1 MKHRHTHHRAHRATP
16 PTTAHPIDLDTVT
29 TLIYLAGMDP
39 ALWEQ
44 VGPERVAQMVRRSCA
59 DPRVRVPEL
68 VALVRAARAAGH
80 VLTDY
85 YDQAAAFAPAVLTA
99 LTTTAAATTTAAH

>member
-1 MKHRHTHHRAHRATP
+1 MKHRHTNRRAAMH
-16 PTTAHPIDLDTVT
+16 TTAHPIDLDTVT
-29 TLIYLAGMDP
+29 TLIYLTGMDP
-39 ALWEQ
+39 ALWHQ

-68 VALVRAARAAGH
+68 VALVRAARASGQ

-85 YDQAAAFAPAVLTA
+85 YDQAAAFAPAVLA
-99 LTTTAAATTTAAH
+99 GLTTTAATTTAAH